1 MNKENEFRYEI
12 KKWIADELKYV
23 AYTEEGYLVLLYL
36 IDKIDELEK
45 DLDLV

>member
-1 MNKENEFRYEI
+1 MNKETEFRYEI

-23 AYTEEGYLVLLYL
+23 ACTEEEYLVLCHLRN
-36 IDKIDELEK
+36 KIDELEK